1 VTSDEGSPVRP
12 GNKLFALA
20 IRSRLSARQSEVRS
34 NSLASSSQ
42 DAASREKR
50 NLSAASWDR
59 FCYFHAKILAF
70 AANQN
75 AFIHSIEYCPCGH
88 GSLPN
93 RSDERQ
99 CLGWQPKAMPKC
111 GRGGFVFFRTDY
123 VSAGRS
129 KRRATTSLA
138 VERQSDRP
146 RIDALQAG
154 MTYIDR
160 AKGRSASNDTS
171 LH

>member
-12 GNKLFALA
+12 GNKPFALA

-75 AFIHSIEYCPCGH
+75 AFIHSIEYVPAVTAAFLIVPTSDNAWV
-88 GSLPN
+88 GSQRLC
-93 RSDERQ
+93 Q
-99 CLGWQPKAMPKC
+99 
-111 GRGGFVFFRTDY
+111 
-123 VSAGRS
+123 SAGGAGSCFSGRITFQLDDQS
-129 KRRATTSLA
+129 AEQRRPWPWNGRATGP
-138 VERQSDRP
+138 E
-146 RIDALQAG
+146 
-154 MTYIDR
+154 
-160 AKGRSASNDTS
+160 
-171 LH
+171 